1 MKKITL
7 ILITLITVG
16 CSDPKDKYIAFEC
29 IEINLNGG
37 NGPEWVLVMDKDS
50 KTFENYFTKFPEDY
64 PEELKESLLQTE
76 IGPEN
81 ILISGTYIEEGDHH
95 YLYTYDLESTQ
106 KLLAKQEYL
115 QEIYESYA
123 EIGKQAP
130 PPQFK
135 VDRRDFS
142 NSSIDYL
149 SIEKKG
155 PYNDVVWTDYI
166 NQDCKVIDVPEDY
179 LASKR
184 NKDVNLF

>member
-7 ILITLITVG
+7 ILIALITVG

-95 YLYTYDLESTQ
+95 YLYTWDLESTQ
-106 KLLAKQEYL
+106 KVLAKEEWFQEV
-115 QEIYESYA
+115 YESYA
-123 EIGKQAP
+123 EIGEQAP

-135 VDRRDFS
+135 FDRRDFS
-142 NSSIDYL
+142 YSSNHI
-149 SIEKKG
+149 KG
-155 PYNDVVWTDYI
+155 ANKGVVWTDYL

-179 LASKR
+179 LVSKK

>member
-7 ILITLITVG
+7 ILIALITVA
-16 CSDPKDKYIAFEC
+16 CSDPEDKYIVLEC
-29 IEINLNGG
+29 TETLEASPSFGEVSMLI
-37 NGPEWVLVMDKDS
+37 MDEDA
-50 KTFENYFTKFPEDY
+50 KTFETYFPKSTVNEEGPIIFP
-64 PEELKESLLQTE
+64 
-76 IGPEN
+76 
-81 ILISGTYIEEGDHH
+81 ISGTYTEEGDHH
-95 YLYTYDLESTQ
+95 YLYTWGLESTQ

-135 VDRRDFS
+135 FDRRDFS
-142 NSSIDYL
+142 YSYIDYL

-179 LASKR
+179 LASKK